1 MNDLL
6 PILYTLYMIKEKL
19 DTLLLESLE
28 ENGFVESTELESICI
43 PKIKSGRDLMC
54 IAPDGAGKSTTIV
67 VSVLNKLKASLADVP
82 RAIII
87 VPDAD
92 RATWMKGVFD
102 QLGQYTDLRVHTACE
117 DEKIDDQKDKVY
129 MGSDVV
135 IGTAKRLNLIYSL
148 YALNLGSVK
157 MMFIDDAEQV
167 IKSLNYVQID
177 RLTESMPKVQKVVF
191 ASELT
196 EWLDR
201 FSNEFMN
208 IQEVIEVEDTDE
220 NENEL

>member
-1 MNDLL
+1 
-6 PILYTLYMIKEKL
+6 MIKEKL
-19 DTLLLESLE
+19 DAPLLESLE
-28 ENGFVESTELESICI
+28 ENGFIESTELESICI

-82 RAIII
+82 RAIVI
-87 VPDAD
+87 VPDKERGAALKAEFD
-92 RATWMKGVFD
+92 R
-102 QLGQYTDLRVHTACE
+102 LGSYTDLRVHTACE

-135 IGTAKRLNLIYSL
+135 IGTPKRLNLIYSL

-157 MMFIDDAEQV
+157 MMFIDDAELV
-167 IKSLNYVQID
+167 IKSINYVQID
-177 RLTESMPKVQKVVF
+177 RLTESMPKGQKIVF

-208 IQEVIEVEDTDE
+208 IQEVIEVEEADE

>member
-1 MNDLL
+1 
-6 PILYTLYMIKEKL
+6 MIKEKL
-19 DTLLLESLE
+19 DNALLESLE
-28 ENGFVESTELESICI
+28 ENGFIESTELESICI

-82 RAIII
+82 RAIVI
-87 VPDAD
+87 VPDKEHGAALKAEFD
-92 RATWMKGVFD
+92 R
-102 QLGQYTDLRVHTACE
+102 LGSYTDLRVNTACE
-117 DEKIDDQKDKVY
+117 DQKIDDQKDKIY

-157 MMFIDDAEQV
+157 MMFIDDAELV
-167 IKSLNYVQID
+167 IKSINYLQID

-191 ASELT
+191 ASDLT

-208 IQEVIEVEDTDE
+208 IQEVIEVEDTSEQD
-220 NENEL
+220 

>member
-1 MNDLL
+1 
-6 PILYTLYMIKEKL
+6 MIKEKL
-19 DTLLLESLE
+19 DAPLLESLE

-54 IAPDGAGKSTTIV
+54 IAPDGTGKSATIV

-82 RAIII
+82 RAIVI
-87 VPDAD
+87 VPDKERGATLKAEFD
-92 RATWMKGVFD
+92 R
-102 QLGQYTDLRVHTACE
+102 LGSYTDLRVNTACE
-117 DEKIDDQKDKVY
+117 DEKIDDQKDKIY

-157 MMFIDDAEQV
+157 MMFIDDAELV
-167 IKSLNYVQID
+167 IKSINYVQID

-208 IQEVIEVEDTDE
+208 IQEVIEVEQDDE

>member
-1 MNDLL
+1 
-6 PILYTLYMIKEKL
+6 MIKEKL
-19 DTLLLESLE
+19 DALLLESLE
-28 ENGFVESTELESICI
+28 ENGFIESSELESICI

-82 RAIII
+82 RAIVI
-87 VPDAD
+87 VPDKERGAALKAEFD
-92 RATWMKGVFD
+92 R
-102 QLGQYTDLRVHTACE
+102 LGGYTDLRVHTACE

-135 IGTAKRLNLIYSL
+135 IGTPKRLNLIYSL

-157 MMFIDDAEQV
+157 MMFIDDAELV
-167 IKSLNYVQID
+167 IKSINYVQID
-177 RLTESMPKVQKVVF
+177 RLTESMPRVQKIVF
-191 ASELT
+191 ATELT

-208 IQEVIEVEDTDE
+208 IQEVIEVEEADE
-220 NENEL
+220 NENEM

>member
-1 MNDLL
+1 M
-6 PILYTLYMIKEKL
+6 PIFYTLYMIKEKL
-19 DTLLLESLE
+19 DALLLESLD
-28 ENGFVESTELESICI
+28 ENGFTESTELESICI
-43 PKIKSGRDLMC
+43 PRIKSGRDLMC

-87 VPDAD
+87 VPDAE
-92 RATWMKGVFD
+92 RASALKGVFN

-117 DEKIDDQKDKVY
+117 DEKIDDQKDKIY

-177 RLTESMPKVQKVVF
+177 RLTESMPRVQKIVF

-208 IQEVIEVEDTDE
+208 IQEVIEVEEADE